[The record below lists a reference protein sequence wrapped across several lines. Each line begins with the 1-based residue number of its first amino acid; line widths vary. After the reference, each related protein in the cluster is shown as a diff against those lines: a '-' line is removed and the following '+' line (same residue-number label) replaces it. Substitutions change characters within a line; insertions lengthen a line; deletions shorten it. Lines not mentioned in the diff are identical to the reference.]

1 MATSIDDLHASAD
14 QITKEAV
21 RVLNLSASVFNGLPS
36 SDQRT
41 VIVKVDAEAAQ
52 NDILLRLLGL
62 SKPKQLTRT

>member
-62 SKPKQLTRT
+62 SKPKPLTRT